1 MWLTEEKAI
10 LTKDN
15 MSRRNWKGDP
25 SCYICGAPE
34 SCDHLM
40 FTCPIAKVIWGIIAV
55 CFHQKTRP
63 SNYEQFWIWIS
74 NALLGGE
81 ALHMLG
87 LAVVCWA
94 I

>member
-1 MWLTEEKAI
+1 
-10 LTKDN
+10 
-15 MSRRNWKGDP
+15 
-25 SCYICGAPE
+25 
-34 SCDHLM
+34 M

-74 NALLGGE
+74 NALPGGE

-87 LAVVCWA
+87 LAAVCWA
-94 I
+94 IWKVRNVAYFEKKLIKDPSEILFSACSYMRY